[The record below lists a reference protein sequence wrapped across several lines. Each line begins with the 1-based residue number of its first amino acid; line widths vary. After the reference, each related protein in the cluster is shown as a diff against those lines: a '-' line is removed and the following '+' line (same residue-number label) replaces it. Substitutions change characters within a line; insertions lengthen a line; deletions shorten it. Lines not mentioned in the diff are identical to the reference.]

1 MNANELASYP
11 INILKQVADSMIRN
25 KDIARGASGFL
36 SNDNMFPEQ
45 LRDAD
50 TIAGREFHVG
60 LINLVKPTQIY
71 YDLITGTLTSQREWA
86 PGTKN
91 EKNYYI
97 AIIMAAQ
104 KAESEMA
111 TLFPNRRSRKA
122 LRKTR
127 KTRKNRKSKNT
138 RRNK

>member
-1 MNANELASYP
+1 MNASELALHP

-36 SNDNMFPEQ
+36 SNDTMFPEQ

-50 TIAGREFHVG
+50 TMAGREFHVK

-71 YDLITGTLTSQREWA
+71 YDLITGTLALQSEWA
-86 PGTKN
+86 PGTNN
-91 EKNYYI
+91 EKYYYV

-111 TLFPNRRSRKA
+111 RLFPNRRKA

-127 KTRKNRKSKNT
+127 KTRKSKNT